1 MPFTLPPLGFATDA
15 LEPHIDKATM
25 EVHYNGHHKA
35 YVDNLNKALES
46 APELAGKPVTELLAN
61 NLAIV
66 PPAIKTAVQ
75 NNGGGH
81 YNHTMFWELLNPA
94 NKAALPTGT
103 LAAAISSSFSSFDNF
118 KTQFKDAA
126 LKRFGSGW
134 AWLVKNGAK
143 IEIVSSANQDCPLM
157 TGQFPIL
164 GLDVWE
170 HAYYLKHQN
179 KRAAYIDG
187 WWNVLNWN
195 VAESRFQSGK

>member
-46 APELAGKPVTELLAN
+46 APDLAGKSVAELLAN

-81 YNHTMFWELLNPA
+81 YNHTLFWELLNPA
-94 NKAALPTGT
+94 GRAALPVGT
-103 LAAAISSSFSSFDNF
+103 LAMAISSTFSSFDNF

-134 AWLVKNGAK
+134 AWLAKSGSK
-143 IEIVSSANQDCPLM
+143 IEIVSSANQDSPII
-157 TGQFPIL
+157 TGGFPIL

-179 KRAAYIDG
+179 RRAAYIDG
-187 WWNVLNWN
+187 WWNVLNWT
-195 VAESRFQSGK
+195 VAESRFKQTH